1 MNNTDLISVI
11 IPTYNRAHLIR
22 RSAQSVLNQ
31 TYKNLELIIVDDG
44 STDKTKEV
52 IDSINDKR
60 IIYIKQENQGVS
72 AARNTGIEK
81 AKGKYIA
88 FQDSDD
94 VWHLD
99 KLEKQLLT
107 IQKNNADLVFCK
119 QFKFGTLMK
128 RKVPKN
134 IKEGFLQ
141 KDILPINIFP
151 QTILS
156 KADILKENKFNIH
169 MLSVEDFELLLRI
182 QKKYSIYCIDEALV
196 DYHVQKD
203 SLSANNERR
212 VKYIKDILNNDKTIL
227 TTHSHSCLKLVAED
241 LLYDSINIT
250 DSKEKKEALKFIFTI
265 DKSISLKL
273 KYFFHKMYLYKLR
286 TLIYKTASTTIKK
299 ILAILK

>member
-11 IPTYNRAHLIR
+11 IPTYNRAHLIK

-44 STDKTKEV
+44 STDNTKEI
-52 IDSINDKR
+52 IDSIKDER
-60 IIYIKQENQGVS
+60 IVYIKQENQGVS
-72 AARNTGIEK
+72 AARNTGVEK

-99 KLEKQLLT
+99 KLEKQLLA

-119 QFKFGTLMK
+119 LFKFGNLMK

-151 QTILS
+151 QTLLS
-156 KADILKENKFNIH
+156 KADILKENKFNID

-196 DYHVQKD
+196 DYHVQED
-203 SLSANNERR
+203 SLSVNNERR
-212 VKYIKDILNNDKTIL
+212 VKYIKDILNKDKTIL
-227 TTHSHSCLKLVAED
+227 TTYSSSCLKLVAED

-299 ILAILK
+299 ILAISK